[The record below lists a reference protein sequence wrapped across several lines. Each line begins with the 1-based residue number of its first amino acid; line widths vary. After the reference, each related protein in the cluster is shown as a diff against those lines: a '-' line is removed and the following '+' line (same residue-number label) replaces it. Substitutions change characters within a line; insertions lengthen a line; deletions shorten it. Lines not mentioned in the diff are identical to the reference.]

1 VNYFSAVDPKS
12 YVSKQEHLDNSD
24 SIIHFNEKA
33 EMMLWKILHLF
44 TCVGVPVEFPQLK
57 RTLVEFP

>member
-33 EMMLWKILHLF
+33 EMML
-44 TCVGVPVEFPQLK
+44 
-57 RTLVEFP
+57 